1 MCLTYIIHRLYCSEH
16 NKIKHKDNVE
26 LRYTLPPFKF
36 EMMVIMFYYTISKN
50 CLIRFRRVCLTHS
63 KRQNYSK
70 WTANRHVGGVLC
82 ISHVAVF
89 SWSLRG
95 QSFGVY
101 PSMKGLKNKSID
113 SLFCSSPRKSLVK
126 GERFMRCEEKPEWRQ
141 IDVSQAR
148 QIFCRAKFV
157 LLMFQS

>member
-16 NKIKHKDNVE
+16 NKIKHKHNVK
-26 LRYTLPPFKF
+26 LRYTLPLSNWRWWSWCSITLYLSTGK
-36 EMMVIMFYYTISKN
+36 
-50 CLIRFRRVCLTHS
+50 IRFRRVGLTRS

-70 WTANRHVGGVLC
+70 CTANRHVDGVLY

-148 QIFCRAKFV
+148 QFFCRAKFV